1 MARAK
6 AEKEEQVLM
15 KIEESIVALDMTAQD
30 CTEVILELAEMLRKA
45 GYVGS
50 SYGEASVAREMV
62 HPTGLPSKP
71 ICIAIPHADA
81 DDVITSALAYASLK
95 DPVMFRNMV
104 EPEEE
109 LPVEMVFM
117 IANGSPEEQVK
128 ALRRLATLFGDPEKL
143 VELKALTQTDAIV
156 AWFKAALEQAD

>member
-1 MARAK
+1 
-6 AEKEEQVLM
+6 M
-15 KIEESIVALDMTAQD
+15 KIEESIVALNMEAQD
-30 CTEVILELAEMLRKA
+30 CMEVILELAEMLRKA

-50 SYGEASVAREMV
+50 SYGEAAVAREMV

-81 DDVITSALAYASLK
+81 DDVIDSALAYAFLK
-95 DPVMFRNMV
+95 NPVKFRNMV

-143 VELKALTQTDAIV
+143 VELKALTRKDTIV
-156 AWFKAALEQAD
+156 SWFTSALEQVD